1 MDKKSKKRV
10 LIIDDDNEFLQELNE
25 TLKLSGYEVFIE
37 NDAMS
42 AVEIAAKSNPD
53 VILLDLKMKGM
64 TGFEVANKLK
74 HVNKTMGI
82 PVIAMSGFFTENK
95 DITLLNFFD
104 ITNYL
109 QKPFTPL
116 DVIAQIEEVLRLNK
130 TEA

>member
-1 MDKKSKKRV
+1 MEKISRRRV

-25 TLKLSGYEVFIE
+25 TLDLSGYDVVVE

-42 AVEIAAKSNPD
+42 AVEMAAKTKPD

-116 DVIAQIEEVLRLNK
+116 DVIAQIEDVLKLNK
-130 TEA
+130 AEA